1 LAITHGIKAPR
12 SQSGALRAKFP
23 APTPA
28 PPNLQTKHRNFN
40 TNIKINEIHIEN
52 VKTNIT
58 IKKKQVLEQLL
69 IQ

>member
-1 LAITHGIKAPR
+1 MVTTNGIRAPC

-28 PPNLQTKHRNFN
+28 PPNLQTKHKNFN

-58 IKKKQVLEQLL
+58 IKNKY
-69 IQ
+69 